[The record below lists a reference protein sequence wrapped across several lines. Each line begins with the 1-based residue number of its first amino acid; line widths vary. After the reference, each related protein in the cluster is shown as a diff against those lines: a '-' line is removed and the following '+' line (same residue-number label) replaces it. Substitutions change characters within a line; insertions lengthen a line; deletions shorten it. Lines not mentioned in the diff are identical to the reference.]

1 MEASQKARKRENLLN
16 QALTLKEEKGS
27 RQVPRK
33 GDGQTSFFFTNFR
46 QTYLLRIFG
55 MLFTFMEKSQE
66 VVIPGKMDKK
76 GDHFGFVRFTGV
88 HDVRVMALNLDKI
101 LIEKQKLWVN
111 VPKL

>member
-33 GDGQTSFFFTNFR
+33 GDGQTSFFFTNIC

-76 GDHFGFVRFTGV
+76 R
-88 HDVRVMALNLDKI
+88 
-101 LIEKQKLWVN
+101 
-111 VPKL
+111 